1 MFCQRHKWITC
12 FSEGEQ
18 VSLHLLRFLS
28 TICCRWSNTQP
39 RRSVLLAH
47 LFREL
52 SIFLEEFTGLSRTSD
67 IHCWNHNRNS
77 PQKNL
82 TWSQATRNSH
92 KGQAETRGGQSQTC
106 TSVFVCVCACVCVVS
121 FKVLVY
127 PIAKVYLST
136 SGSSANIPVFF
147 WKYAFFSQ
155 ATIQRFPRYC
165 MRLYFWKYSC
175 GLAKV

>member
-1 MFCQRHKWITC
+1 MDNMFLWRWTSCT
-12 FSEGEQ
+12 SPAA
-18 VSLHLLRFLS
+18 FLS
-28 TICCRWSNTQP
+28 TICSRWSNTHNP
-39 RRSVLLAH
+39 GKASCWPTFFESLAYFWKSS
-47 LFREL
+47 LACGGRPISTVE
-52 SIFLEEFTGLSRTSD
+52 ITIE
-67 IHCWNHNRNS
+67 IS

-106 TSVFVCVCACVCVVS
+106 TSVFVCVCVCVRGK
-121 FKVLVY
+121 FKVLVN
-127 PIAKVYLST
+127 PIAKVYRST

-147 WKYAFFSQ
+147 WKYVFF
-155 ATIQRFPRYC
+155 ACETIQRFPWYC